1 MAMCKLYLA
10 GGCFWGVEA
19 YFTQIAGVHSAV
31 SGYANGHKANPSY
44 EEVCQ
49 GTTGHAEA
57 VALEYDDQVVTLSE
71 LLQHFFRFIDPIS
84 LNRQGNDIGS
94 QYRTGIYTLLA
105 HEQAEVAA
113 RLVSLQQQYA
123 EPIQVENQPLS
134 SFYPAE
140 PYHQHYLA
148 KHPHGYCH
156 IDLSLALQPL
166 VPEPLR
172 LKRKPSL
179 EALQKI
185 LTPAQFAITQHS
197 ATERGHSHDY
207 DRLWE
212 PGIYVDVVSGEPLF
226 AASDKFDAH
235 CGWPS
240 FTQPLVAENVVEKA
254 DHSYGMQRIEV
265 RSHNGDSHLGHV
277 FADGPAALGGLRYCI
292 NGASL
297 RFVPLA
303 QMDAQGYGAWKQ
315 RAEQAAPNKPKA

>member
-1 MAMCKLYLA
+1 MMRKLYLA

-19 YFTQIAGVHSAV
+19 YFSRIAGVRSAV
-31 SGYANGHKANPSY
+31 SGYANGHTANPSY

-57 VALEYDDQVVTLSE
+57 VALEYDEQVVSLSE
-71 LLQHFFRFIDPIS
+71 LVQHFFRLIDPTT

-94 QYRTGIYTLLA
+94 QYRTGIYTQSA

-113 RLVSLQQQYA
+113 LLISLQQHYDQ
-123 EPIQVENQPLS
+123 PVLVENQPLRC
-134 SFYPAE
+134 FYPAE
-140 PYHQHYLA
+140 PYHQQYLA

-156 IDLSLALQPL
+156 IDLSLAH
-166 VPEPLR
+166 EPLA
-172 LKRKPSL
+172 LAPLQFKRKPSPQAL
-179 EALQKI
+179 EKI

-197 ATERGHSHDY
+197 ATERGHSHEY
-207 DRLWE
+207 DQLWE

-226 AASDKFDAH
+226 GAADKFDAH

-240 FTQPLVAENVVEKA
+240 FAKPLQAQNVVEKT
-254 DHSYGMQRIEV
+254 DLSHGMQRIEV
-265 RSHNGDSHLGHV
+265 RSKNADSHLGHV
-277 FADGPAALGGLRYCI
+277 FDDGPAALGGLRYCI

-303 QMDAQGYGAWKQ
+303 QMDAQGYGAWKN
-315 RAEQAAPNKPKA
+315 RAG